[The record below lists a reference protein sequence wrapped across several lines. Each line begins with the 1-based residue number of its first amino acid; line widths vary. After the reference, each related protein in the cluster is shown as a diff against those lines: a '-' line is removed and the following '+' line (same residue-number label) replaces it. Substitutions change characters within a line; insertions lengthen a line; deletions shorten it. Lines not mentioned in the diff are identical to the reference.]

1 MSVLPTHSTRPR
13 GRSRRGRA
21 LLPVV
26 ALVGFCA
33 ITPACSRDGAAPSPT
48 SPASVTMAVPTS
60 PTGSATDPTSI
71 RSAGSVTGEGSATPT
86 SAAASGSTD
95 TTGAPGS
102 ATTAV
107 VPLPTD
113 FVTVGAAVR
122 DPELG
127 HEIAVTRIARS
138 LAWPPGHRGQ
148 ELAFELVGVE
158 MRWTTGA
165 AYTAP
170 LRAGDFSIATT
181 AAFPNRPE
189 RMLDPTFVAAGW
201 PVLPEV
207 VPNGQSVT
215 GWMVFLVDP
224 KGASSLRLDY
234 TRPAMRVTN
243 AGGVTFPK
251 KVFSIQ
257 LVAPPTDAPPA
268 PSSAPPATP

>member
-1 MSVLPTHSTRPR
+1 MSVLPTRSTRPARPSTR
-13 GRSRRGRA
+13 GGRA
-21 LLPVV
+21 FLPVV

-33 ITPACSRDGAAPSPT
+33 ITPACSRGDAAPSPT
-48 SPASVTMAVPTS
+48 ST
-60 PTGSATDPTSI
+60 
-71 RSAGSVTGEGSATPT
+71 RSSGSVTGEGTVTPG
-86 SAAASGSTD
+86 SAAASGLTD
-95 TTGAPGS
+95 PSGAPGS
-102 ATTAV
+102 ATTAA
-107 VPLPTD
+107 VPLPTE

-127 HEIAVTRIARS
+127 HEITVTRIARS
-138 LAWPPGHRGQ
+138 MAWPPGHRGQ

-189 RMLDPTFVAAGW
+189 RMLDPTLVAGGW
-201 PVLPEV
+201 PVLPEI
-207 VPNGQSVT
+207 VPNGQSAT

-243 AGGVTFPK
+243 AASMTFPK

-257 LVAPPTDAPPA
+257 LVAPPTEAPPTLT
-268 PSSAPPATP
+268 PAPPATP